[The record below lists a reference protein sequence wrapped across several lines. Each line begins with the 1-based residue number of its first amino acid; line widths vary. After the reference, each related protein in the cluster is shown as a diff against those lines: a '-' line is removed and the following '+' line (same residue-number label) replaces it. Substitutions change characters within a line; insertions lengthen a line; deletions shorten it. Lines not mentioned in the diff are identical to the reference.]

1 MLGRISVQTLP
12 PLLAISLSFLV
23 LLPLA
28 AVQSQAQSDD
38 SGAQLHAAM
47 PLGGDSMLLQPS
59 NQRLNMLA
67 TVEAKDFDNI
77 KLTGNGRSRKVTDLS
92 GNPVSSFPRELTF
105 RFTIGS
111 RTIKQETSAY
121 TVNTPVSLD
130 KFQSNLHFR
139 LKVFRGIEVQNFDPA
154 EAKIVG
160 IPPQV
165 PCDERIYRVTFSLPE
180 IPVSD
185 RMMLEVLDEA
195 GARVAK
201 FHLQLM

>member
-1 MLGRISVQTLP
+1 MLGRISVQTLA
-12 PLLAISLSFLV
+12 PLLAISLSFLA
-23 LLPLA
+23 LLPLP
-28 AVQSQAQSDD
+28 AVLAQSDD

-67 TVEAKDFDNI
+67 TVESKDFENI
-77 KLTGNGRSRKVTDLS
+77 KLYGSGRSRKVTDLN
-92 GNPVSSFPRELTF
+92 GNPVEFYPRELTF

-121 TVNTPVSLD
+121 IVNTPLPLD

-160 IPPQV
+160 VPPEV
-165 PCDERIYRVTFSLPE
+165 PSDERIYRITFSLPE

-185 RMMLEVLDEA
+185 RMMLEVLDET